1 MEEERNEWNSIER
14 LNGILRVKIVS
25 LTKWNQVNQL
35 TVVNLLPLNNRQNLL
50 ELNVY
55 FQELEVMIV
64 KEQPAYAT
72 ESLIGEF

>member
-25 LTKWNQVNQL
+25 LTNWNQMNQL
-35 TVVNLLPLNNRQNLL
+35 TVVNLFPLNNRQNLL